1 MSIDYDRLRELLV
14 QYHRGGNV
22 NKRLEAKWELEYRSF
37 DIAFE
42 LIRLRDE
49 IKRTRDRI
57 TDELERI
64 PAELQAARITLHTE
78 REHFLTFCTYL
89 LEGDTP

>member
-14 QYHRGGNV
+14 QYNRGGNV

-49 IKRTRDRI
+49 IKRTRDRVA
-57 TDELERI
+57 DELERI
-64 PAELQAARITLHTE
+64 PVELRSARITLYTE
-78 REHFLTFCTYL
+78 RTHFHDFCNHL
-89 LEGDTP
+89 LEGDTE